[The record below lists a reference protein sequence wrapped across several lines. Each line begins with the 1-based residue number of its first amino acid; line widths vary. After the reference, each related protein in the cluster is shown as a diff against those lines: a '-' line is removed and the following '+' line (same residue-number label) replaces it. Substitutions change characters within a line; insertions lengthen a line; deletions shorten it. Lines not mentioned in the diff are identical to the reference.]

1 MPFFSRNPEP
11 VEEPAP
17 APVHEEPPKRHGGIL
32 GSLRHRDPSPT
43 PTDATRSTRS
53 STSRHSGEVV
63 DDGSTIGKRRSLLH
77 RSFGNGNG
85 PLEMD
90 PSIVAA
96 RERVMSAEA
105 AEREADRALMAARE
119 SVRQAREQV
128 RRLELEAEEEARRA
142 KIKQFH
148 AKEVSKRGKQ
158 LGRKLT
164 RFAQAI
170 HNIILLN
177 CHTRSRN
184 LSHQRSGAKLYYIA
198 FFNGSFVL
206 KYGCQL
212 GRRNNRGSQHL
223 AREILSMEF

>member
-11 VEEPAP
+11 VQEPAP
-17 APVHEEPPKRHGGIL
+17 APVREEAPKRHGGIL

-43 PTDATRSTRS
+43 PTDSTRSTRS
-53 STSRHSGEVV
+53 STSRRSGEVV
-63 DDGSTIGKRRSLLH
+63 DDGNTVGKRRSLLH
-77 RSFGNGNG
+77 RSFRNGNG

-96 RERVMSAEA
+96 RERVMSAET

-119 SVRQAREQV
+119 SVRQAREHV

-142 KIKQFH
+142 KIKQYH

-164 RFAQAI
+164 GILQAASKLI
-170 HNIILLN
+170 TVLTFR
-177 CHTRSRN
+177 TRPRT
-184 LSHQRSGAKLYYIA
+184 LSHTASQSIA
-198 FFNGSFVL
+198 PHHFHWTSYLHFCLST
-206 KYGCQL
+206 
-212 GRRNNRGSQHL
+212 L
-223 AREILSMEF
+223 ALIICHYV